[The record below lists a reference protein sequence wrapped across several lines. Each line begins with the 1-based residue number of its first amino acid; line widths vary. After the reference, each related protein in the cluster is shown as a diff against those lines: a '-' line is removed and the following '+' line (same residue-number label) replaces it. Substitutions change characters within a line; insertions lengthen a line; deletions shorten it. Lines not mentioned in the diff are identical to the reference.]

1 MLFLSIQL
9 SFPSSGNRTPLCCG
23 ESILKIQMRRTMVA
37 PFACPSVYTKSK
49 RVSVRARL
57 GKPFILLATV
67 IDAGND
73 SRYMYRCLRV
83 EKEEREKQR
92 DRETL
97 FVSWEI
103 LKIILIRFICGHI
116 SQLLGK
122 RLRPTYRDMQRR
134 EIKRADYIL

>member
-1 MLFLSIQL
+1 
-9 SFPSSGNRTPLCCG
+9 
-23 ESILKIQMRRTMVA
+23 MVA

-83 EKEEREKQR
+83 EKEERER
-92 DRETL
+92 
-97 FVSWEI
+97 S
-103 LKIILIRFICGHI
+103 
-116 SQLLGK
+116 
-122 RLRPTYRDMQRR
+122 R
-134 EIKRADYIL
+134 EIEKLFLCHGKL